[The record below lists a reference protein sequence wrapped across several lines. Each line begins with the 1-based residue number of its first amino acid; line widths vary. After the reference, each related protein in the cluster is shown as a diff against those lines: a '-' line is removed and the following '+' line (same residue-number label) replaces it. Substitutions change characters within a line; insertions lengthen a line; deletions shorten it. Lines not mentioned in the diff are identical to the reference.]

1 MSVAIANAPCSYGA
15 FENTIGVD
23 PNVPDALGL
32 LDAVTDAGY
41 EGIDLGPVGYLGEAE
56 QLPERLSAR
65 GLGLAGGYLALPY
78 SDPAALAQE
87 MDRVDALLDVLDLVA
102 GDGSPARPA
111 PRPTLADAGGPARFA
126 NPGRAAGERSL
137 GLDEAGW
144 RRFADG
150 LAHVVDRCRRRGH
163 EPTFHHHTATYVEAV
178 WEIERVLEC
187 SDVGLCLDTGHLLVG
202 GGEPVPA
209 LRDWAARINHLHV
222 KDARREVIEGI
233 VAERAPFEAIWS
245 RRAFCKF
252 GTGDVDVPG
261 VLAEIERN
269 GFSGWLVV
277 EQDIFPD
284 PADPGRCIADQQAN
298 RAYLRER
305 GL

>member
-1 MSVAIANAPCSYGA
+1 MSPVAVANAPCSYGA
-15 FENTIGVD
+15 FENTIGID

-32 LDAVTDAGY
+32 LDAVATAGY
-41 EGIDLGPVGYLGEAE
+41 TGIDLGPVGYLGDAE
-56 QLPERLSAR
+56 QMPERLSSR
-65 GLGLAGGYLALPY
+65 GLGLAGGYLALPF
-78 SDPAALAQE
+78 SDPDALAQE
-87 MDRVDALLDVLDLVA
+87 IDRVDALLDVLDLVK
-102 GDGSPARPA
+102 DGPGAA
-111 PRPTLADAGGPARFA
+111 PKPTLADAGSPERFA
-126 NPGRAAGERSL
+126 NPGRAATDRSV

-150 LAHVVDRCRRRGH
+150 LARVVERCRARGH

-178 WEIERVLEC
+178 WEIEEVLSR
-187 SDVGLCLDTGHLLVG
+187 SDIGLCLDTGHLLVG
-202 GGEPVPA
+202 GGDPVPA

-222 KDARREVIEGI
+222 KDARKEVIEGI

-245 RRAFCKF
+245 RRAFCVF

-261 VLAEIERN
+261 VIEQVKRS
-269 GFSGWLVV
+269 GYSGWLVV

-284 PADPGRCIADQQAN
+284 PADPGRCIADQEAN